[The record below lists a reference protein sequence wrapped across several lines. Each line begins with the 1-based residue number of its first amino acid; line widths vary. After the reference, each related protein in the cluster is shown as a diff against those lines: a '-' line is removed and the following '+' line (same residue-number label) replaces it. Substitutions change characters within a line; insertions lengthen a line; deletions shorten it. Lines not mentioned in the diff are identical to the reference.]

1 MKDINKKISATFQ
14 VMDTFE
20 KEDSRFLH
28 VKIWLM
34 HLGQNYNGS
43 VFSKES
49 VTRAIP
55 SLANTPILAYIERN
69 SEDEKDFSD
78 HRTEVHVEDGEFK
91 EKYVG
96 EAIGVIPETNNAQ
109 FEMRVG
115 DDGVQREYLTV
126 QGLMWTKW
134 DDPIEIMRKM
144 NTVGQSMELHDE
156 YSGKFDDSGVFH
168 FEDFKF
174 FGACALGIDTQP
186 AMESATIEIDF
197 SVPAL
202 QKTIQ
207 DKLEEF
213 SLNFNK
219 EEVIFVENTDV
230 NQATEEIVNTEMETD
245 TVEIEETEE
254 LKVETKL
261 SEETEEVVE
270 TEEETTE
277 TEETEEPELD
287 NSADVTEA
295 NEEETVEEI
304 EEVETEMETEEVED
318 EKVVALENELTSLK
332 EAHSALESEVLELR
346 AFKRTTEENALRA
359 QFDGKLPEED
369 LNNVFES
376 MKEANLEDIEKELFA
391 VIGRLNFEKPKATAK
406 KNDTIKVS
414 LPQNDVEASYYGN
427 FFNRK

>member
-1 MKDINKKISATFQ
+1 MKDVNKKISATFQ

-43 VFSKES
+43 VFNKES

-109 FEMRVG
+109 FELRVG

-156 YSGKFDDSGVFH
+156 YSGKFDDLGVFH

-245 TVEIEETEE
+245 TVEIEELE
-254 LKVETKL
+254 VETEL

-270 TEEETTE
+270 TDMETTE
-277 TEETEEPELD
+277 IEETEEPELD

-304 EEVETEMETEEVED
+304 EEVETEMEIEEVEVED

-332 EAHSALESEVLELR
+332 EVHSALENEVLELR
-346 AFKRTTEENALRA
+346 AFKRNTEENELRS
-359 QFDGKLPEED
+359 QFAGKLPEEEM
-369 LNNVFES
+369 NNVFET
-376 MKEANLEDIEKELFA
+376 MKDSELEAIEKELFA
-391 VIGRLNFEKPKATAK
+391 VIGRLNFEKSKTVVK
-406 KNDTIKVS
+406 KNDTIKIS
-414 LPQNDVEASYYGN
+414 LAQKETESGYYGN
-427 FFNRK
+427 YFNRK

>member
-1 MKDINKKISATFQ
+1 MKDVNKKISATFQ

-43 VFSKES
+43 VFNKES

-109 FEMRVG
+109 FELRVG

-230 NQATEEIVNTEMETD
+230 NQATEEIVNTDMETN
-245 TVEIEETEE
+245 TVEVEELEVETE
-254 LKVETKL
+254 L

-277 TEETEEPELD
+277 IEETEEPELD

-304 EEVETEMETEEVED
+304 EEVETEMETEEVEVED

-332 EAHSALESEVLELR
+332 EVHSALENEVLELR
-346 AFKRTTEENALRA
+346 AFKRNTEENELRS
-359 QFDGKLPEED
+359 QFAGKLPEEEM
-369 LNNVFES
+369 NNVFET
-376 MKEANLEDIEKELFA
+376 MKDSELEAIEKELFA
-391 VIGRLNFEKPKATAK
+391 VIGRLNFEKSKTVVK
-406 KNDTIKVS
+406 KNDTIKIS
-414 LPQNDVEASYYGN
+414 LAQKETESGYYGN
-427 FFNRK
+427 YFNRK

>member
-1 MKDINKKISATFQ
+1 M
-14 VMDTFE
+14 
-20 KEDSRFLH
+20 
-28 VKIWLM
+28 
-34 HLGQNYNGS
+34 
-43 VFSKES
+43 
-49 VTRAIP
+49 
-55 SLANTPILAYIERN
+55 
-69 SEDEKDFSD
+69 
-78 HRTEVHVEDGEFK
+78 
-91 EKYVG
+91 
-96 EAIGVIPETNNAQ
+96 
-109 FEMRVG
+109 
-115 DDGVQREYLTV
+115 
-126 QGLMWTKW
+126 
-134 DDPIEIMRKM
+134 
-144 NTVGQSMELHDE
+144 
-156 YSGKFDDSGVFH
+156 
-168 FEDFKF
+168 
-174 FGACALGIDTQP
+174 
-186 AMESATIEIDF
+186 
-197 SVPAL
+197 
-202 QKTIQ
+202 
-207 DKLEEF
+207 
-213 SLNFNK
+213 
-219 EEVIFVENTDV
+219 ENTDV

-277 TEETEEPELD
+277 IEETEEPELD

-332 EAHSALESEVLELR
+332 DAHSALESEVLELR